1 MPTYYNKGGVRIEI
15 RLRENGHNE
24 PHVHAV
30 YAGESMSVSLVN
42 GKILAGDINNNKAK
56 KSALNWIRDNSTK
69 LLKEWRKYHN
79 V

>member
-42 GKILAGDINNNKAK
+42 GKILAAILITIKP
-56 KSALNWIRDNSTK
+56 KS
-69 LLKEWRKYHN
+69 LL
-79 V
+79 

>member
-24 PHVHAV
+24 PHVHAI
-30 YAGESMSVSLVN
+30 YADESMSVSLIDAD
-42 GKILAGDINNNKAK
+42 ILAGMITNTKVRKRVIDWVKENK
-56 KSALNWIRDNSTK
+56 NS
-69 LLKEWRKYHN
+69 LFQEWRKYH